1 MDWMKIF
8 AETLETSWNTIFKMI
23 YIVIPLFILI
33 ECLKDSGW
41 FEKISSKTKKIT
53 KLFGLPGE
61 SALGITIGL
70 LVGLTFGSG
79 VVMQIKED
87 VNINRVQ
94 LNILFTFIGICHAI
108 IEETILFTTVGAN
121 GAILLLNRIIMA
133 LAFTVIYMVIH
144 TYFRQKLL
152 RKLMLQCKY
161 LNQI

>member
-144 TYFRQKLL
+144 TYFRQKAV
-152 RKLMLQCKY
+152 KKTNAAM
-161 LNQI
+161 